1 MKIKNPGL
9 ADIAGYPLILPPKVI
24 LSKGREAVEELFR
37 RKNLE
42 YRIVMESSNVELSS
56 RYVEQ
61 GLGIAFGT
69 VTRERDLLKGR
80 KINFISLSHLFK
92 GDHISFVIQK
102 SRRLP
107 DYIEAFIKQVLDS
120 Q

>member
-1 MKIKNPGL
+1 
-9 ADIAGYPLILPPKVI
+9 
-24 LSKGREAVEELFR
+24 
-37 RKNLE
+37 
-42 YRIVMESSNVELSS
+42 MESSNVELSS

-102 SRRLP
+102 SRGLP

-120 Q
+120 K